1 MQKPQAKV
9 AVIGTGLA
17 GLTTGYLLQ
26 QDRQERYAVTLID
39 QVRFTLCSIL
49 HLSLRRQAAANHSH
63 NLQSDELSF
72 AAASVAVHNTDTNA
86 TEQIDLP
93 MRASAGGYY
102 ANLMEMYRYLRIP
115 MHPIR
120 FLFVFARALSNA
132 VPLDTPRDAGAIPG
146 SYFVHAS
153 NMHQLI
159 PPRPAGSGLLKHV
172 LEILYL
178 IICHFWFSVACF
190 VVTPGKE
197 TVAEYIDRIWLPK
210 RYANKYLLP
219 LMSSVSTCSH
229 AEMLAF
235 PASDVVNYKRKTTGQ
250 HHYAVCGGAHQ
261 VQDKLAAGVQD
272 IRLSTRVVEVKA
284 LEKGVM
290 LRMQGEETVEETFDH
305 VVLAVSPD
313 VAARIYSPLAKELS
327 VVPTIQAESAVLGE
341 SSVYKVVAHDSK
353 AACAHH
359 SSSRAMP
366 AQVISFRTQGA
377 TGKTEALH
385 AMPGGAVVT
394 TCPFDEGETKDTLK
408 LARFTRTLRTP
419 TSREVVS
426 RLMSGEGSWANGQD
440 GVWLAGSWCWDGMVL
455 LEGCVVSAIR
465 VAEDLGVAIPWEGA

>member
-1 MQKPQAKV
+1 
-9 AVIGTGLA
+9 
-17 GLTTGYLLQ
+17 
-26 QDRQERYAVTLID
+26 
-39 QVRFTLCSIL
+39 
-49 HLSLRRQAAANHSH
+49 
-63 NLQSDELSF
+63 
-72 AAASVAVHNTDTNA
+72 
-86 TEQIDLP
+86 

-102 ANLMEMYRYLRIP
+102 ANLMDMYRYLRIP

-120 FLFVFARALSNA
+120 FLFVFAHALSSA
-132 VPLDTPRDAGAIPG
+132 VPLDSAREAGALPG

-159 PPRPAGSGLLKHV
+159 PPRPAGTSLLKHV

-178 IICHFWFSVACF
+178 LICHFWFSVACF
-190 VVTPGKE
+190 IVTPGSE
-197 TVAEYIDRIWLPK
+197 TLEDYITRIRLPK
-210 RYANKYLLP
+210 RYASRYLLP

-235 PASDVVNYKRKTTGQ
+235 PAADVVSYKRKSTGQ

-272 IRLSTRVVEVKA
+272 VRLSTRVVEVKA

-290 LRMQGEETVEETFDH
+290 LRMQSDEMVEETFDH

-313 VAARIYSPLAKELS
+313 VAARIYTPLAKELS

-341 SSVYKVVAHDSK
+341 SSIYKVAERNSK
-353 AACAHH
+353 ATCAHH
-359 SSSRAMP
+359 SSSSAMP
-366 AQVISFRTQGA
+366 AQVISFRTQSA
-377 TGKTEALH
+377 SGKTEALH

-394 TCPFDEGETKDTLK
+394 TAPLEEGETKDTLK
-408 LARFTRTLRTP
+408 LARFTRTLRTT
-419 TSREVVS
+419 TSREVVR

-440 GVWLAGSWCWDGMVL
+440 GVWLAGAWCWDGMVL